1 MTNNL
6 SLKDKIKKIT
16 DLSRELV
23 DISYE
28 LGYVKSEKINKEIT
42 NRIEKDIEDYSLDDL
57 NKISL
62 MKLVNSC
69 FCSPIDICNTS
80 PPAG

>member
-28 LGYVKSEKINKEIT
+28 LGYVKSEKINKEII

-62 MKLVNSC
+62 ILNEENSK
-69 FCSPIDICNTS
+69 
-80 PPAG
+80 